1 MQLPWDEHF
10 YQIVIPAWQAYR
22 SAEAHL
28 TEVVSSKNEGLLNCA
43 RYTALREAGAACFYV
58 HHFGEI
64 VLRANPRWLS
74 ADVKRPD
81 DVVRWLSQ
89 FCVMMRTDRKVDDV
103 SLLRDVADA
112 LKHAILSRHLDE
124 RQVSANEAVLVIAT
138 GFGEMSYGEGKYGGA
153 DQVVIATRSGKR
165 ALSSVLQNVIDAW
178 RRSADIPLPEVGAS

>member
-1 MQLPWDEHF
+1 
-10 YQIVIPAWQAYR
+10 
-22 SAEAHL
+22 
-28 TEVVSSKNEGLLNCA
+28 
-43 RYTALREAGAACFYV
+43 
-58 HHFGEI
+58 
-64 VLRANPRWLS
+64 
-74 ADVKRPD
+74 
-81 DVVRWLSQ
+81 
-89 FCVMMRTDRKVDDV
+89 MMRTDRKVDDV